1 MLTKL
6 KTLTNIRECKYIVAH
21 YRPVPFRAGLIILC
35 NCPWGSF
42 MPAKPA
48 RAALLPVLLIAA
60 LLSACGNEEET
71 APSAAEQATPE
82 VGIVTLEAEPFTL
95 TTELPGRTA
104 AYRVA
109 EVRPQVN
116 GIIQKRLFKE
126 GSDVKAGD
134 QLYQIDPAIYEAAL
148 ESAKAAQASTK
159 SLADRYDVL
168 VKENAVS
175 RQAYDEARAS
185 NMQAEAALER
195 ARIDLR
201 YTKVLAPISG
211 RIGRSAV
218 SEGAL
223 VNNGQAAAMATIQQL
238 DPIYVDVTQPARE
251 LLRLRRDLAA
261 GRLERAGDNAAKV
274 NLTLEDGTV
283 YEHDGTLEFSEVSV
297 DAGTGSVTLRAVFPN
312 PDKILLPGM
321 FVHAELISGTRS
333 EAILA
338 PQQGVT
344 RTPTGAATALVV
356 NDQNIVE
363 LRNIQ
368 VDRTV
373 GNLWLVSEGL
383 NAGDRLITEGFQF
396 IRPGAEV
403 KAVPAGNVDQPAPQP
418 GQEG

>member
-1 MLTKL
+1 
-6 KTLTNIRECKYIVAH
+6 
-21 YRPVPFRAGLIILC
+21 
-35 NCPWGSF
+35 
-42 MPAKPA
+42 MPAMPV

-60 LLSACGNEEET
+60 LLSACGKEEET

-104 AYRVA
+104 SYRVA

-134 QLYQIDPAIYEAAL
+134 QLYQIDPAIYEATL
-148 ESAKAAQASTK
+148 RSAEAVQASTK

-223 VNNGQAAAMATIQQL
+223 VSNGQAAAMATIQQL

-274 NLTLEDGTV
+274 NLTLEDGTA

-297 DAGTGSVTLRAVFPN
+297 EAGTGSVTLRAVFPN

-321 FVHAELISGTRS
+321 FVHAELVAGTRS

-356 NDQNIVE
+356 NDENVVE
-363 LRNIQ
+363 LRNIK

-373 GNLWLVSEGL
+373 GNRWLVSEGL

-396 IRPGAEV
+396 IHPGAEV
-403 KAVPAGNVDQPAPQP
+403 KVVPAGNIDQPAPQS